1 MGRNMMNG
9 IGGSGDFTRNA
20 YISIFICPSTAKNG
34 EISTIVPLVSHLD
47 HSEHSV
53 QVVVTEQGVADLR
66 GRRPP
71 SAPGCIIDNCAHP
84 DYRDDLRTAETMK
97 GGHEPLVA
105 WNRLSLLRAGSKRP
119 APCATCRASR
129 PLRNIN
135 PGFPFWR
142 LTDNLLMA
150 FGRLYSCGF
159 QRDEDAPEVNT
170 QWVRNKIRP
179 FQLSFNAS
187 LKVDFQGSRVTSDG
201 GLILVREL
209 DERLGFGELIA
220 QHLTDSRRGKN
231 TQLPLADL
239 LRQSVYS
246 RIAGYED
253 VNDAERL
260 SQDPTFRLIGSE
272 KIWDR
277 GAALTSRLQTF
288 ETEMLAEEENFG
300 GLARINR
307 ELIGK
312 AEAIDSP
319 QRVVLDMDST
329 EIPVYGQQEN
339 SAYNGHFE
347 STCYHPLLL
356 FNREGDCLAAKLR
369 PGNVHSADDWE
380 ELLLPEIERQQKL
393 GKEVVFRADA
403 AFAKPE
409 IYEALEER
417 GVKYAIRIPAN
428 DSLERDI
435 AELLTRPVGR
445 PSHKPVVWY
454 KGFLYQAAS
463 WKTARRVVA
472 KVEFHFGELFP
483 RVGFIVTNLETD
495 SRAVVRFYNKRGT
508 AEQWIKE
515 GKQAVKMTR
524 LSCHRFRSNEVRLW
538 LSVIAYNLGNLWR
551 RLVLPKKI
559 ENWSLTSLQQ
569 RLVKTGGRLV
579 KHARYYWLLL
589 AESHLTRRLFGS
601 MVRRIAALPV
611 PTG

>member
-1 MGRNMMNG
+1 MGE
-9 IGGSGDFTRNA
+9 
-20 YISIFICPSTAKNG
+20 K
-34 EISTIVPLVSHLD
+34 
-47 HSEHSV
+47 
-53 QVVVTEQGVADLR
+53 Q
-66 GRRPP
+66 
-71 SAPGCIIDNCAHP
+71 
-84 DYRDDLRTAETMK
+84 
-97 GGHEPLVA
+97 
-105 WNRLSLLRAGSKRP
+105 
-119 APCATCRASR
+119 
-129 PLRNIN
+129 
-135 PGFPFWR
+135 
-142 LTDNLLMA
+142 
-150 FGRLYSCGF
+150 
-159 QRDEDAPEVNT
+159 DE
-170 QWVRNKIRP
+170 P

-209 DERLGFGELIA
+209 DQRLGLGELIA
-220 QHLTDSRRGKN
+220 QHLSDSRRGRN

-239 LRQSVYS
+239 FRQSVYS
-246 RIAGYED
+246 RVAGYED

-260 SQDPTFRLIGSE
+260 SQDPAFRLIGSE
-272 KIWDR
+272 KVWDR

-288 ETEMLAEEENFG
+288 ETEMLAEEENFT

-312 AEAIDSP
+312 AEALDSA
-319 QRVVLDMDST
+319 QRMVLDMDST
-329 EIPVYGQQEN
+329 EIPVHGQQEH

-393 GKEVVFRADA
+393 AKEVVFRADA

-409 IYEALEER
+409 IYEALEAR

-538 LSVIAYNLGNLWR
+538 LSLIAYNLGNLWR
-551 RLVLPKKI
+551 RLVLPRRI

-579 KHARYYWLLL
+579 KHARYYWLML

-601 MVRRIAALPV
+601 MVRRIDALAV
-611 PTG
+611 ATG